1 MGRGD
6 KEKGR
11 RPRSSN
17 KLDDSRPGNPM
28 SPGIFVTG
36 TDTGVGKTVVS
47 AALSIA
53 LSRLGFRVGV
63 MKPIETGVLPARPSQ
78 SDAARLRQAAGCQA
92 PLDAISPYRFPLPVA
107 PITAAKQ
114 AGRTIS
120 LTLLDRR
127 YRQLAQQHDW
137 MVVEGV
143 GGVLVPIKAN
153 MDVTDL
159 ISRFNLPAVIV
170 GRSGL
175 GGINHARL
183 TIEALRQREIP
194 IIALVLNR
202 PRPARLP
209 IERAQEHSTVEVLGR
224 LASVPVLGPLPHQ
237 PTLRRDFQRAASRLA
252 QSPAMTHLAL
262 MIASD
267 ERTAGRLSSHPSP
280 S

>member
-1 MGRGD
+1 
-6 KEKGR
+6 
-11 RPRSSN
+11 
-17 KLDDSRPGNPM
+17 M
-28 SPGIFVTG
+28 SPGIFATG

-53 LSRLGFRVGV
+53 LTRLGFRVGV
-63 MKPIETGVLPARPSQ
+63 MKPIETGVSPTRPSQ
-78 SDAARLRQAAGCQA
+78 SDAVRLRQAAGCQA
-92 PLDAISPYRFPLPVA
+92 PLDTISPYRFPLPVA

-114 AGRTIS
+114 AGRAIS
-120 LTLLDRR
+120 LPLLDRR

-143 GGVLVPIKAN
+143 GGALVPIRAN
-153 MDVTDL
+153 LDVTDL

-202 PRPARLP
+202 PSPARSP
-209 IERAQEHSTVEVLGR
+209 IERAQEHSTVEVLGQ
-224 LASVPVLGPLPHQ
+224 LAGIPVLGPLPYQ
-237 PTLRRDFQRAASRLA
+237 PTLERDFQRAATRLA
-252 QSPAMTHLAL
+252 RSPAITHLAS
-262 MIASD
+262 MIAAG
-267 ERTAGRLSSHPSP
+267 ERTAGRPPLHPSP